1 MVVENVVIID
11 MECICLWNRKVT
23 GARWRLGAM
32 AVSLIGSMSVSPA
45 AMAKDLWELYSA
57 AQRTNGNWAGQQY
70 DYLATQKNVQLAFGD
85 MLPQVGLQG
94 SVKHNQFYPKDDS
107 IPDTGNTASQVG
119 IGLRQALFRADKWA
133 NYEKAVLASQAND
146 IQLLQQHQQLI
157 EQISKAYLNVLR
169 AEAMTDS
176 LNAEFT
182 ALKAQ
187 NDMMQARLAQGVAA
201 RVDTEES
208 RARLESVSASIANND
223 VAIVNAKQQLS
234 LLTGQPINQ
243 LDAIKLPPDLNLV
256 ASQSIENWMQQSQ
269 NNNLD
274 IQLAQTQVAIANKQV
289 DYLKANIYPRVDLV
303 GNVGWQDYTHNNQS
317 AIDGTNYSFGVE
329 VDFPFYTGGRTRAGV
344 EQGNLQAQAAKSR
357 LAYVY
362 QAAMTQTSQAY
373 LNLVAQRATIKAQQT
388 AVDANRRVAQAS
400 KTGYDL
406 GVRSMVDTLL
416 AERQY
421 HAAKRDLI
429 NAYFDY
435 LNAYIDLQKAAGNLT
450 DDTVKVL
457 DNQLI

>member
-1 MVVENVVIID
+1 M
-11 MECICLWNRKVT
+11 W
-23 GARWRLGAM
+23 
-32 AVSLIGSMSVSPA
+32 
-45 AMAKDLWELYSA
+45 
-57 AQRTNGNWAGQQY
+57 
-70 DYLATQKNVQLAFGD
+70 
-85 MLPQVGLQG
+85 
-94 SVKHNQFYPKDDS
+94 
-107 IPDTGNTASQVG
+107 
-119 IGLRQALFRADKWA
+119 
-133 NYEKAVLASQAND
+133 
-146 IQLLQQHQQLI
+146 
-157 EQISKAYLNVLR
+157 
-169 AEAMTDS
+169 
-176 LNAEFT
+176 
-182 ALKAQ
+182 
-187 NDMMQARLAQGVAA
+187 
-201 RVDTEES
+201 
-208 RARLESVSASIANND
+208 
-223 VAIVNAKQQLS
+223 
-234 LLTGQPINQ
+234 
-243 LDAIKLPPDLNLV
+243 
-256 ASQSIENWMQQSQ
+256 
-269 NNNLD
+269 
-274 IQLAQTQVAIANKQV
+274 
-289 DYLKANIYPRVDLV
+289 
-303 GNVGWQDYTHNNQS
+303 GWQDYTHNNQS

-373 LNLVAQRATIKAQQT
+373 LNLVAQRATIKAQQV

-450 DDTVKVL
+450 DNTVKVL

>member
-1 MVVENVVIID
+1 MK
-11 MECICLWNRKVT
+11 CTRLFNRNAT
-23 GARWRLGAM
+23 RTTLPLLAM
-32 AVSLIGSMSVSPA
+32 IVAISTSSSV
-45 AMAKDLWELYSA
+45 MAKDLWQLYTV
-57 AQRTNGNWAGQQY
+57 AQRTNGNWSGQQY
-70 DYLATQKNVQLAFGD
+70 DYLANQKNEQLAFGD
-85 MLPQVGLQG
+85 LLPQVGLQG
-94 SVKHNQFYPKDDS
+94 SVKRNQFYPS
-107 IPDTGNTASQVG
+107 ANNIPDSGNTVTQLG

-133 NYEKAVLASQAND
+133 NYEKAVLASQAGD

-157 EQISKAYLNVLR
+157 EQICKAYFNVLR
-169 AEAMTDS
+169 AQAMTDS

-208 RARLESVSASIANND
+208 RARLESVRASIANND
-223 VAIVNAKQQLS
+223 VAIMNAKQQLS
-234 LLTGQPINQ
+234 LLTGQPIND
-243 LDAIKLPPDLNLV
+243 LDGIKLPPDLNLV
-256 ASQSIENWMQQSQ
+256 PSQSIDTWLQQAQ

-303 GNVGWQDYTHNNQS
+303 GNVGYQDNTLNNP
-317 AIDGTNYSFGVE
+317 AAVDGTNYSVGVE
-329 VDFPFYTGGRTRAGV
+329 VDFPFYTGGRTRGAV
-344 EQGNLQAQAAKSR
+344 EQGNLQAEAAKSR
-357 LAYVY
+357 LTYVY
-362 QAAMTQTSQAY
+362 QAAMTQTSRAY
-373 LNLVAQRATIKAQQT
+373 LNLIAQRTTIKAQQI
-388 AVDANRRVAQAS
+388 AVDANSRVAQAS

-421 HAAKRDLI
+421 HAARRDLI

-435 LNAYIDLQKAAGNLT
+435 LNAYIDLQSATGNLN
-450 DDTVKVL
+450 DETVKVL

>member
-1 MVVENVVIID
+1 
-11 MECICLWNRKVT
+11 MECICLWNRKAPGV
-23 GARWRLGAM
+23 RWRLGAM
-32 AVSLIGSMSVSPA
+32 AVSLIGSISLSPA

-94 SVKHNQFYPKDDS
+94 NVKHNQFYPKDDN
-107 IPDTGNTASQVG
+107 IPDTGNSVSQIG

-133 NYEKAVLASQAND
+133 NYEKAVLAGQAND

-223 VAIVNAKQQLS
+223 VAIVNAKQQEEEIS
-234 LLTGQPINQ
+234 SRNPSP
-243 LDAIKLPPDLNLV
+243 LDKHCEI
-256 ASQSIENWMQQSQ
+256 
-269 NNNLD
+269 
-274 IQLAQTQVAIANKQV
+274 LA
-289 DYLKANIYPRVDLV
+289 
-303 GNVGWQDYTHNNQS
+303 
-317 AIDGTNYSFGVE
+317 
-329 VDFPFYTGGRTRAGV
+329 GGF
-344 EQGNLQAQAAKSR
+344 L
-357 LAYVY
+357 
-362 QAAMTQTSQAY
+362 
-373 LNLVAQRATIKAQQT
+373 
-388 AVDANRRVAQAS
+388 
-400 KTGYDL
+400 
-406 GVRSMVDTLL
+406 
-416 AERQY
+416 
-421 HAAKRDLI
+421 
-429 NAYFDY
+429 YF
-435 LNAYIDLQKAAGNLT
+435 
-450 DDTVKVL
+450 
-457 DNQLI
+457 

>member
-1 MVVENVVIID
+1 
-11 MECICLWNRKVT
+11 
-23 GARWRLGAM
+23 
-32 AVSLIGSMSVSPA
+32 
-45 AMAKDLWELYSA
+45 
-57 AQRTNGNWAGQQY
+57 
-70 DYLATQKNVQLAFGD
+70 
-85 MLPQVGLQG
+85 
-94 SVKHNQFYPKDDS
+94 
-107 IPDTGNTASQVG
+107 G

-133 NYEKAVLASQAND
+133 NYEKAVLAGQAND

-243 LDAIKLPPDLNLV
+243 LDAIKLPPNLNLV

-289 DYLKANIYPRVDLV
+289 DYLKANLYPRVDLV

-373 LNLVAQRATIKAQQT
+373 LNLVAQRATIKAQQV

>member
-1 MVVENVVIID
+1 M
-11 MECICLWNRKVT
+11 
-23 GARWRLGAM
+23 
-32 AVSLIGSMSVSPA
+32 
-45 AMAKDLWELYSA
+45 
-57 AQRTNGNWAGQQY
+57 
-70 DYLATQKNVQLAFGD
+70 
-85 MLPQVGLQG
+85 
-94 SVKHNQFYPKDDS
+94 
-107 IPDTGNTASQVG
+107 
-119 IGLRQALFRADKWA
+119 
-133 NYEKAVLASQAND
+133 LASQAND

-187 NDMMQARLAQGVAA
+187 SDMMQARLAQGVAA

-243 LDAIKLPPDLNLV
+243 LDSIKLPPDLNLV

-289 DYLKANIYPRVDLV
+289 DYLKANTYPRVDLV

-317 AIDGTNYSFGVE
+317 AIGGTNYSFGVE

-421 HAAKRDLI
+421 HVAKRDLI

>member
-1 MVVENVVIID
+1 M
-11 MECICLWNRKVT
+11 
-23 GARWRLGAM
+23 
-32 AVSLIGSMSVSPA
+32 
-45 AMAKDLWELYSA
+45 
-57 AQRTNGNWAGQQY
+57 
-70 DYLATQKNVQLAFGD
+70 
-85 MLPQVGLQG
+85 
-94 SVKHNQFYPKDDS
+94 
-107 IPDTGNTASQVG
+107 
-119 IGLRQALFRADKWA
+119 FRADKWA
-133 NYEKAVLASQAND
+133 NYEKAVLAGQAND

-243 LDAIKLPPDLNLV
+243 LDSIKLPPDLNLV
-256 ASQSIENWMQQSQ
+256 ASQSIDNWMQQSQ

-289 DYLKANIYPRVDLV
+289 DYLKANTYPRVDLV

-388 AVDANRRVAQAS
+388 AVEANRRVAQAS

-421 HAAKRDLI
+421 HVAKRDLI

-450 DDTVKVL
+450 DETVKVL

>member
-1 MVVENVVIID
+1 MKRIR
-11 MECICLWNRKVT
+11 LLNRKVT
-23 GARWRLGAM
+23 RPILPLFAIMGLL
-32 AVSLIGSMSVSPA
+32 SISPSS
-45 AMAKDLWELYSA
+45 MAKDLWRLYSV

-70 DYLATQKNVQLAFGD
+70 DYLASQKNEQLAFGD

-94 SVKHNQFYPKDDS
+94 SVKHNQFYPKDNQ
-107 IPDTGNTASQVG
+107 IPDSGNTVSQLG

-157 EQISKAYLNVLR
+157 EQISKAYFNVLR
-169 AEAMTDS
+169 AQAMTQS
-176 LNAEFT
+176 LNAEFA

-208 RARLESVSASIANND
+208 RARLESVRASIANND
-223 VAIVNAKQQLS
+223 VAITNAKQQLS
-234 LLTGQPINQ
+234 LLTGQPIDE
-243 LDAIKLPPDLNLV
+243 LDDIKLPPDLNLV
-256 ASQSIENWMQQSQ
+256 ASQSIDNWLQQAQ
-269 NNNLD
+269 RNNLD
-274 IQLAQTQVAIANKQV
+274 IQLAQTQVAIADKQV
-289 DYLKANIYPRVDLV
+289 DYLKANVYPRVDFV
-303 GNVGWQDYTHNNQS
+303 GNVGYQDNSHSGPT
-317 AIDGTNYSFGVE
+317 AVDGTNYSFGVE
-329 VDFPFYTGGRTRAGV
+329 VDFPFYTGGRTRAGI
-344 EQGNLQAQAAKSR
+344 EQGNLQTQAAKSR
-357 LAYVY
+357 LTYVY

-373 LNLVAQRATIKAQQT
+373 LNLVAQRATIKAQQI
-388 AVDANRRVAQAS
+388 AVDANSRVAQAS
-400 KTGYDL
+400 KAGYDL

-421 HAAKRDLI
+421 HAARRDLI

-435 LNAYIDLQKAAGNLT
+435 LNAYIDLQRATGNLN
-450 DDTVKVL
+450 DDTVKIL

>member
-1 MVVENVVIID
+1 
-11 MECICLWNRKVT
+11 
-23 GARWRLGAM
+23 
-32 AVSLIGSMSVSPA
+32 
-45 AMAKDLWELYSA
+45 
-57 AQRTNGNWAGQQY
+57 
-70 DYLATQKNVQLAFGD
+70 
-85 MLPQVGLQG
+85 
-94 SVKHNQFYPKDDS
+94 
-107 IPDTGNTASQVG
+107 
-119 IGLRQALFRADKWA
+119 
-133 NYEKAVLASQAND
+133 
-146 IQLLQQHQQLI
+146 
-157 EQISKAYLNVLR
+157 
-169 AEAMTDS
+169 
-176 LNAEFT
+176 
-182 ALKAQ
+182 
-187 NDMMQARLAQGVAA
+187 
-201 RVDTEES
+201 
-208 RARLESVSASIANND
+208 
-223 VAIVNAKQQLS
+223 
-234 LLTGQPINQ
+234 
-243 LDAIKLPPDLNLV
+243 
-256 ASQSIENWMQQSQ
+256 MQQSQ

-289 DYLKANIYPRVDLV
+289 DYLKANLYPRVDLV

-317 AIDGTNYSFGVE
+317 AIGGTNYSFGVE

-373 LNLVAQRATIKAQQT
+373 LNLVAQRATIKAQQV

>member
-1 MVVENVVIID
+1 MPTPVAVDHSMMTMTSLFSPKKALLGFVI
-11 MECICLWNRKVT
+11 
-23 GARWRLGAM
+23 
-32 AVSLIGSMSVSPA
+32 SLNFTLLPTA
-45 AMAKDLWELYSA
+45 NAKDLWQLYNA

-70 DYLATQKNVQLAFGD
+70 DYLANQKNEQLAFGD
-85 MLPQVGLQG
+85 LLPQVGLQG
-94 SVKHNQFYPKDDS
+94 SVKHNQFYPKADN
-107 IPDTGNTASQVG
+107 IPDSGNTVTQLG

-133 NYEKAVLASQAND
+133 NYEKSVLASQAND

-157 EQISKAYLNVLR
+157 EQICKAYLNVLR

-176 LNAEFT
+176 LNAEFA

-187 NDMMQARLAQGVAA
+187 HDMMQARLAQGVVA

-208 RARLESVSASIANND
+208 RARLESVRASIANND
-223 VAIVNAKQQLS
+223 VAIMNAKQQLS
-234 LLTGQPINQ
+234 LLTGQPIND
-243 LDAIKLPPDLNLV
+243 LDGIRLPPDLDLV
-256 ASQSIENWMQQSQ
+256 PSQSIDNWLQQAQ

-289 DYLKANIYPRVDLV
+289 DYLKANVYPRVDFV
-303 GNVGWQDYTHNNQS
+303 GNVGFQDNSNNGPTTV
-317 AIDGTNYSFGVE
+317 DGTNYSVGVE
-329 VDFPFYTGGRTRAGV
+329 VDFPFYTGGRTQAGLQ
-344 EQGNLQAQAAKSR
+344 QGSLQAQAANSR
-357 LAYVY
+357 LTYVY
-362 QAAMTQTSQAY
+362 QAAMTQTSRAY
-373 LNLVAQRATIKAQQT
+373 LNLVAQRATIKAQQI
-388 AVDANRRVAQAS
+388 AVDANSRVAQAS

-435 LNAYIDLQKAAGNLT
+435 LNAYIDLQSATGNLG